1 MNTPTET
8 VITNSHNA
16 IFHTNNAFYN
26 NNINIIDTL
35 PNNDNISSYDSN
47 DEDRVDLTNVKVPVF
62 RFKLSNNVFNTIR
75 EFSRIHQHDDRI
87 TFKESWETW
96 SDDNKTLI
104 DNETQRLSDIG
115 FGSNMNEK
123 LFRTA
128 KYYFVKKTFN
138 PANNAN
144 ANATVVDADA
154 DLADAVDVVTVVA
167 VDDVADAEAVD
178 DVADT
183 NETINAKKYIT
194 ISRNFLNCISGQI
207 EQNIGNNSFTP
218 AKGYAHFIEHFNADI
233 NHEIALI
240 KEKTPDISNDDCNI
254 KIKKTYKNK
263 FYQYTNKYGIKQT

>member
-8 VITNSHNA
+8 VITNAHNA

-144 ANATVVDADA
+144 ATVADA
-154 DLADAVDVVTVVA
+154 EAVDDADVVTVVA
-167 VDDVADAEAVD
+167 VDDVTVVADLADAV
-178 DVADT
+178 DT